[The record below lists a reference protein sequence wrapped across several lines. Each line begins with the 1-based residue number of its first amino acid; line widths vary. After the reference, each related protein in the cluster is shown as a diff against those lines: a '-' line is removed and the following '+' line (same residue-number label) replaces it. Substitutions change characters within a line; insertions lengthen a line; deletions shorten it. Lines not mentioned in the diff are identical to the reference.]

1 MVMGKI
7 DWSIW
12 LGLGRVSNL
21 PTVWTNTIAGVVL
34 AGGAISDPR
43 LLLLL
48 LAMSACYIAGMF
60 LNDVF
65 DSEIDALE
73 RPERPIPSGL
83 IDAATVSKAAWALFG
98 LAVVLLLI
106 IGFLFNN
113 GTGWWPLLFGIFL
126 IAAIVF
132 YNVHHKD
139 NPASPIVMGTCR
151 MLVYLSCA
159 YAITS
164 KPSLSVFICAV
175 LAVAYLIGLTYVAKQ
190 ENLTEIKNLWPLA
203 CLGLPI
209 IYGLT
214 QISHQNYTW
223 IYLLI
228 LVTWVVFTC
237 SNLWRKPVGYIPR
250 TVVGLIAGI
259 ALLDALFVAA
269 AGEPVIAMFCVAAFA
284 LTLFLQR
291 WVSGT

>member
-1 MVMGKI
+1 MGKI

-34 AGGAISDPR
+34 AGGAINDLRVP
-43 LLLLL
+43 LLL

-65 DSEIDALE
+65 DREIDALE

-83 IDAATVSKAAWALFG
+83 IETATVSTVAWGLF
-98 LAVVLLLI
+98 LFATILLLI
-106 IGFLFNN
+106 VGFLFDS
-113 GTGWWPLLFGIFL
+113 GSGWWPVVFGLLL
-126 IAAIVF
+126 VAAIVF

-151 MLVYLSCA
+151 MLVYLTSA
-159 YAITS
+159 FAITRE
-164 KPSLSVFICAV
+164 PPLAVFVCAV

-190 ENLTEIKNLWPLA
+190 ENLTEVRNLWPLA
-203 CLGLPI
+203 CLGLPVA
-209 IYGLT
+209 YGLS
-214 QISHQNYTW
+214 QVFDQNYTW
-223 IYLLI
+223 VFLI
-228 LVTWVVFTC
+228 LLVAWIVITL
-237 SNLWRKPVGYIPR
+237 SNLWRKPVGYIPK

-259 ALLDALFVAA
+259 ALLDALFVAT
-269 AGEPVIAMFCVAAFA
+269 AGAPAIAVLCVIGFA
-284 LTLFLQR
+284 CTLLLQR